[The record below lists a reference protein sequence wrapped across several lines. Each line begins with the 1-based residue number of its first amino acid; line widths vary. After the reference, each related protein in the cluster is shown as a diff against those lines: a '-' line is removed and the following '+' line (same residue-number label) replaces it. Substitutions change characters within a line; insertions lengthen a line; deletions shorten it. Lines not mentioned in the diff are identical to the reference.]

1 MSLIPISY
9 NTPLIAI
16 PLASRHSDS
25 HASAIIDELV
35 EQRRDH
41 TFNQLKPA
49 IHPEALV
56 KDRDQ
61 RSRLLNEIVPAV
73 LDFARKHQ
81 NGRGTGDVPTG
92 TFTEGWFRTS
102 GLGASVSAILYQK
115 TELCWYCWCMQ
126 SKSRAWLD

>member
-49 IHPEALV
+49 IHPKRWLKIRTE
-56 KDRDQ
+56 
-61 RSRLLNEIVPAV
+61 V
-73 LDFARKHQ
+73 LDFAKPYQ
-81 NGRGTGDVPTG
+81 SGRVRSDRSNVW
-92 TFTEGWFRTS
+92 FTEGWFRTN
-102 GLGASVSAILYQK
+102 GLGAAVSAILYQK
-115 TELCWYCWCMQ
+115 TELCCCCWCMQ